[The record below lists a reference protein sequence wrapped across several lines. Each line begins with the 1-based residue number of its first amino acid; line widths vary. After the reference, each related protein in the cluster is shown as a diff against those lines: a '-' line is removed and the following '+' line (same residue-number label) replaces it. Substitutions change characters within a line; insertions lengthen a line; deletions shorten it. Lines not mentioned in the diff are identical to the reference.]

1 MSGNKRFTLSSK
13 KSGSDDNAGN
23 FVFSF
28 PAGFGSAQPPTSPS
42 IPIFGGAAPSSPS
55 ASSNVFVF
63 GSGSSSSSLPGSPNI
78 GANNIAS
85 SSPVSTLRRTFTDIT
100 PTPSNTTEGTGL
112 RRSNSDLG
120 TPTSAF
126 TFGSSTNS
134 SSTTSSS
141 FAFGGGQSQ
150 PIGSN
155 PAPSSNAT
163 TPNLTGAIQGQ
174 TTPTAPSSFSFG
186 SPANATPSS
195 PSSFSFGSAPASVA
209 PPTSSPAPAAFSFG
223 SPASTTKT
231 GTPPNSSTGTPKFS
245 FGSTA
250 PPAASPGTA
259 SSQFSVGG
267 SPAVSFGTLP
277 IAQKT
282 DTNATTTSA
291 LSLKMPAPSTTTTST
306 PAGSP
311 FGGSSSASSTATS
324 APTLSFSIP
333 STDTS
338 KPSATLEK
346 KDAASKQSDKQAPST
361 SIFSFGSSGGNSAAK
376 STTSSATSTT
386 TIPSI
391 SGLPSFSTAK
401 PTSDTITGAVSTAIP
416 RGPNAF
422 SFSTTLE
429 NLEKTAKQPSHQI
442 GAALITPSLNALRQN
457 QVVTH
462 TNFRIDNILPSTR
475 YTELPEQAR
484 KELDELAQYIHGE
497 SQRCDYIKKHAA
509 PKRQDTMKEAK
520 HEYEILSYKL
530 DSLSNS
536 LQIQVNAVEELFD
549 LLKEQIRHFKD
560 GQSVIDACKHPGG
573 RSARWLFGYG
583 DDDDYFMTLSTR
595 LAIRMEEYKH
605 CVREIEFTTNSWT
618 KNRAQSPQ
626 DIARIME
633 SQNQTFLALTNQVA
647 ALHETLKMEQDLYT
661 QYRFQTIT
669 L

>member
-1 MSGNKRFTLSSK
+1 MSGNKRFTRSGK

-28 PAGFGSAQPPTSPS
+28 PGTASPNQSFTFGGSAPSSPIGSPAGFGSAQPPTSPS
-42 IPIFGGAAPSSPS
+42 IPTFGGGAPSSPS

-63 GSGSSSSSLPGSPNI
+63 GAGSSSSSLPGSPNL

-85 SSPVSTLRRTFTDIT
+85 SSPASSLRRTFTDIT
-100 PTPSNTTEGTGL
+100 PTPSNTSEGTGL

-120 TPTSAF
+120 TPSSAF
-126 TFGSSTNS
+126 TFGSSANS

-141 FAFGGGQSQ
+141 FTFGGGQSQ
-150 PIGSN
+150 TIGSN
-155 PAPSSNAT
+155 PAPTSNAT
-163 TPNLTGAIQGQ
+163 TSKLTGTMAGQ
-174 TTPTAPSSFSFG
+174 TAPTGPSSFSFG
-186 SPANATPSS
+186 SPANAAPSS
-195 PSSFSFGSAPASVA
+195 PSSFSFGGTPASVA
-209 PPTSSPAPAAFSFG
+209 PSTSSPAPATFSFG

-231 GTPPNSSTGTPKFS
+231 GTPSISSTGTPKFS

-250 PPAASPGTA
+250 PPAAASGTA

-267 SPAVSFGTLP
+267 SPTVSFGTP
-277 IAQKT
+277 AQKAET
-282 DTNATTTSA
+282 GATPG
-291 LSLKMPAPSTTTTST
+291 LSLKMPVPSTTTTST

-311 FGGSSSASSTATS
+311 FGGSSSATSTATS

-333 STDTS
+333 STGPS

-346 KDAASKQSDKQAPST
+346 KDDAAKQSDKQAPST
-361 SIFSFGSSGGNSAAK
+361 SIFSFGLPGGNSTTK
-376 STTSSATSTT
+376 SATSSATSTT
-386 TIPSI
+386 ATPSI
-391 SGLPSFSTAK
+391 SGLPSFSAAK
-401 PTSDTITGAVSTAIP
+401 PTTDTTTSAVSAATP

-429 NLEKTAKQPSHQI
+429 NLEKTAKQPSQQI

-457 QVVTH
+457 QIVTH

-560 GQSVIDACKHPGG
+560 GQSVIDACQHPGG

-583 DDDDYFMTLSTR
+583 NDDDYFMTLSTR
-595 LAIRMEEYKH
+595 LAIRMEEYNH
-605 CVREIEFTTNSWT
+605 CVREIEFTANSWT

-626 DIARIME
+626 GKKKKRKKKNIGII
-633 SQNQTFLALTNQVA
+633 QCNC
-647 ALHETLKMEQDLYT
+647 
-661 QYRFQTIT
+661 
-669 L
+669 